1 MSKGAELMA
10 SKRSKKGKSSV
21 PSSSAEQSK
30 GWKRFLLLV
39 TLTPLAAG
47 LLLIFGA
54 VFDMIVWISP
64 PAQALL
70 GGLFVLG
77 SFVIFNALQ
86 NQWNLALGWLLFG
99 LAIWMWLTWLD
110 NAWLRLVAYALGA
123 SGLVL
128 LGIEFVRRY
137 REQQVQVKKR
147 KR

>member
-1 MSKGAELMA
+1 MA
-10 SKRSKKGKSSV
+10 SKRSKKGKR
-21 PSSSAEQSK
+21 SASTPAQEPGK
-30 GWKRFLLLV
+30 GWQRFLLLV

-77 SFVIFNALQ
+77 SFVVFNALQ
-86 NQWNLALGWLLFG
+86 NQWTLAAGWLLLG
-99 LAIWMWLTWLD
+99 TAIWLGLTWLD
-110 NAWLRLVAYALGA
+110 HAWLRLVTYALA
-123 SGLVL
+123 AVGLVL

-137 REQQVQVKKR
+137 REQQGQVKK
-147 KR
+147 